1 MSCLHRLL
9 RQALLMQMASAHREA
24 YPSQAIPHMM
34 RHGFPASP
42 PMAVRSATGSSTI
55 RPLTGMPPTLA
66 PPPCN
71 ATKRISGTLSTGS
84 SRRPAITK
92 VACLGHRHQAM
103 EDGKPSMRSNP
114 PSQARRSMSAR
125 PEARRS
131 STPVLAMASIR
142 YQAITPLISTPPV
155 ISEIMCTMPRGLT
168 NDTPT

>member
-1 MSCLHRLL
+1 MSRLHRLL

-34 RHGFPASP
+34 RHRFPASP
-42 PMAVRSATGSSTI
+42 PVAVRSATGSSTI

-66 PPPCN
+66 PRRATPRSALPARYRRGAQGDPLLPRSHVSGTGIRPWRTVSPPCGV
-71 ATKRISGTLSTGS
+71 I
-84 SRRPAITK
+84 
-92 VACLGHRHQAM
+92 
-103 EDGKPSMRSNP
+103 